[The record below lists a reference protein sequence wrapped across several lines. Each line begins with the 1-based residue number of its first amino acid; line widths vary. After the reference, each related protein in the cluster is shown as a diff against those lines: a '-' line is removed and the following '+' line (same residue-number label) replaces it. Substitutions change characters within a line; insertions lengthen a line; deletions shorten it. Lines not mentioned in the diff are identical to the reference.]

1 MKLTKLSVFFAASLL
16 AFSAN
21 AAETFDGDPSYF
33 RPSDNPAQ
41 EHYIEGDPFLPA
53 ANYFPEDVKKAFDKG
68 LISEKQLNWFIGYH
82 PESKDYFGLK

>member
-33 RPSDNPAQ
+33 RPSDTPAQ
-41 EHYIEGDPFLPA
+41 QHYVKGEIFIPA
-53 ANYFPEDVKKAFDKG
+53 ANYFPEDVKKALEDG
-68 LISEKQLNWFIGYH
+68 AISQENLEDWLKWH
-82 PESKDYFGLK
+82 KEAKSYFGLK